1 MRKEM
6 CVVPVSAKSLN
17 RRPVRSQ
24 LPLGADYAALML
36 RPRVLTLTCVRRREG
51 VTFALMP

>member
-1 MRKEM
+1 MRKKL
-6 CVVPVSAKSLN
+6 CVVLVSAKSLN